1 MLCLTFVDSVSSTIK
16 QWLREKEHHSIS
28 WCSPVYKMDRNCSH
42 TSSFCCESYDT
53 WHVWTTWD
61 KTKIKTPRLTGGD
74 TQRTK
79 LTPGAH
85 HYLPVDSVYGRWG
98 CRGCRSLFSYWK
110 DYWRQNWTWN
120 PTDSSLSSHRQGSHE
135 RLPAGRHWFLSH
147 LNLCYTWFVCFF
159 NHLHC
164 NFFSRF

>member
-1 MLCLTFVDSVSSTIK
+1 
-16 QWLREKEHHSIS
+16 
-28 WCSPVYKMDRNCSH
+28 MDRNCSH

-159 NHLHC
+159 LTTCTAISFLDFRFTLTLWFGLCMEIHLV
-164 NFFSRF
+164 RFRH

>member
-1 MLCLTFVDSVSSTIK
+1 MWVNHAVLDICSSSVAAGSLPTGHWAVSSTIK
-16 QWLREKEHHSIS
+16 QWLREKEHHSVS

-42 TSSFCCESYDT
+42 TSSFCCEGYDT

-110 DYWRQNWTWN
+110 HYWRQNWTWN
-120 PTDSSLSSHRQGSHE
+120 REINNPGFETYR
-135 RLPAGRHWFLSH
+135 FL
-147 LNLCYTWFVCFF
+147 FK
-159 NHLHC
+159 
-164 NFFSRF
+164 